1 MPAATQTLPLPSQ
14 TLMALHAVAIHS
26 LDIFSDL
33 FTQHGNNDD
42 TEHQEAESM
51 QRLHESEGQVLS
63 L

>member
-51 QRLHESEGQVLS
+51 
-63 L
+63 